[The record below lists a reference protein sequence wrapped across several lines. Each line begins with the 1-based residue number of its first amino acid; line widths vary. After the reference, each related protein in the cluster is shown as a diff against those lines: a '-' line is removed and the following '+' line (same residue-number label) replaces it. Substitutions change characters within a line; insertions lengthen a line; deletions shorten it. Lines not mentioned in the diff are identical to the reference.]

1 MPLRSTVAPE
11 DQVTIDLGDILTGL
25 SHALDITEG
34 HPRGHTARSCLIGMR
49 LADLVGIT
57 GRHRTDLFYAL
68 LLKDAGCASPSGR
81 RERGANVARR
91 LGLSEATASAI
102 TTMDEHWDG
111 GGAPQGLRGHDIPI
125 LGRVIGVAQ
134 TVEVFSREQNAMLAL
149 DLVERQSGTWFDP
162 DLVHALRTLVADH
175 AFWQLLLTQD
185 AQILVAGVGPTES
198 AITADAARLDDIA
211 EAFASLI
218 DAKSPYTSE
227 HSRRVATLAV
237 EIAKRL
243 GFSNAQL
250 VRIRR
255 AALLHDIGK
264 LGVPNSI
271 LDKPSKLTQEEW
283 SIIRQHP
290 AHTLNILR
298 AVPGFRDFAFDAAC
312 HHEKLDGS
320 GYHRGYTAE
329 RLTPTA
335 RALAV
340 ADIADALLADRP
352 YRPSMDPSEAL
363 RILRDDSA
371 NGKLCPASA
380 AAVADIVASGGHL
393 TTPKA
398 FQLPDTIA
406 V

>member
-1 MPLRSTVAPE
+1 MPIRSQMVTAGAPATVN
-11 DQVTIDLGDILTGL
+11 LGDILTGL

-49 LADLVGIT
+49 IADLVGLPSP
-57 GRHRTDLFYAL
+57 GRTDLFYAL
-68 LLKDAGCASPSGR
+68 LLKDAGCSSTSKR

-91 LGLSEATASAI
+91 LGLSEATATAI
-102 TTMDEHWDG
+102 LTMDERWDG
-111 GGAPQGLRGHDIPI
+111 RGAPHGLRAADIPI
-125 LGRVIGVAQ
+125 LGRVIGLAQ
-134 TVEVFSREQNAMLAL
+134 AVEVFAHQHSPERALEAVEQH
-149 DLVERQSGTWFDP
+149 SGTWFDP
-162 DLVHALRTLVADH
+162 DLVRAYQSLVQNTRFWDRLTTEDAQTLVAT
-175 AFWQLLLTQD
+175 L
-185 AQILVAGVGPTES
+185 GPRES
-198 AITADAARLDDIA
+198 AIPADEQRLDDIA

-218 DAKSPYTSE
+218 DAKSPFTSE
-227 HSRRVATLAV
+227 HSRRVAMLAV
-237 EIAKRL
+237 EIGRRL
-243 GFSNAQL
+243 GFSAAQI
-250 VRIRR
+250 VRLRR

-264 LGVPNSI
+264 LGVPNRI
-271 LDKPSKLTQEEW
+271 LDKPSGLTTEEW
-283 SIIRQHP
+283 SIVRQHP
-290 AHTLNILR
+290 AHTLHILR

-352 YRPSMDPSEAL
+352 YRPSMEPGDAL
-363 RILRDDSA
+363 RILRGDTA

-380 AAVADIVASGGHL
+380 AAVADIVTAGAHL
-393 TTPKA
+393 TPPDAA
-398 FQLPDTIA
+398 FSTAIA